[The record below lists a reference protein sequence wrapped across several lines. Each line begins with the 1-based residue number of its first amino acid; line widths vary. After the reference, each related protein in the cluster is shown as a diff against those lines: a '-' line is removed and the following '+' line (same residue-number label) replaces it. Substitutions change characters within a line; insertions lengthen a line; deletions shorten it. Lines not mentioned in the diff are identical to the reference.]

1 MAHSDTHLPHI
12 STSSMPAL
20 AVSDSVITESA
31 AGHLVQPTLSV
42 EEAAA
47 QIQHSAEATDNRML
61 RNAIALAAL
70 KKRIVNGEAGRNVKW
85 TEWICQHVGIKRSY
99 LYALV
104 HIGEAKNPPQALE
117 DWRRGNNNRSKNR
130 GKRNSRR
137 RKAEPPSES
146 HQQMIKFIL
155 SMSPAE
161 VKAEHLRLW
170 KQYPKYH

>member
-1 MAHSDTHLPHI
+1 MAHSDINLPHTP
-12 STSSMPAL
+12 TSSMPAL

-31 AGHLVQPTLSV
+31 ADHLVQPALSL

-47 QIQHSAEATDNRML
+47 KIQHSAKAADDRTL

-70 KKRIVNGEAGRNVKW
+70 KKRIVNGEAGRDVGW
-85 TEWICQHVGIKRSY
+85 MAWMSQHIELSVPQ

-104 HIGEAKNPPQALE
+104 HIGEAKDPCRALE
-117 DWRRGNNNRSKNR
+117 EWRRGNNERSKDR
-130 GKRNSRR
+130 GKRNGRR
-137 RKAEPPSES
+137 RKAEPLSEP